1 MKLELCEV
9 TRGGRCGRV
18 AKQVL
23 QNRNDTI
30 GSRVKWWGW
39 GVVTMGGRESRGREV
54 AENKGGDDRPA
65 IKEEEPPSEQ

>member
-9 TRGGRCGRV
+9 TRGGRCGGV
-18 AKQVL
+18 TKQVW

-30 GSRVKWWGW
+30 GSRVKWGV
-39 GVVTMGGRESRGREV
+39 GVVTMGGRESRGREG
-54 AENKGGDDRPA
+54 AENKGGDGRPA